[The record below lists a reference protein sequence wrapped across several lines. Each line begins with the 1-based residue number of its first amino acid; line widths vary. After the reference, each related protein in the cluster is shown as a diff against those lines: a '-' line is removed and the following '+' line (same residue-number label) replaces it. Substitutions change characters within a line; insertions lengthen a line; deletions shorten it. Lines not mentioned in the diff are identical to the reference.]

1 MQIKKSA
8 ILLISLMFIASIAEL
23 FGLGMVILMINSFLN
38 IQNSINIPLG
48 DFLNSYSNSINSLLT
63 IFLLIFTF
71 KFLIMILVAFFES
84 SFMTTFRRE
93 SHLECLKIF

>member
-1 MQIKKSA
+1 MQSTKVNRILSFFDADQKKSA

-71 KFLIMILVAFFES
+71 KFLIMILVAF
-84 SFMTTFRRE
+84 
-93 SHLECLKIF
+93 

>member
-1 MQIKKSA
+1 
-8 ILLISLMFIASIAEL
+8 MFIASIAEL
-23 FGLGMVILMINSFLN
+23 FGLGMGILMINSFLN

-84 SFMTTFRRE
+84 SFMTTFRERI
-93 SHLECLKIF
+93 SFRMFKNFLNRDT

>member
-1 MQIKKSA
+1 MQSTKVNRILSFFDADQKKSA

-84 SFMTTFRRE
+84 S
-93 SHLECLKIF
+93 L